1 MPKKYK
7 KAKKDK
13 VGPALPAA
21 PPPSVEPPA
30 AAIQYEDLTSDEEL
44 DSKAAGGT
52 ATAHIVDQQMESL
65 LALSPENN
73 GAMLELSPDSVD
85 RLLEEPNAGESVP
98 ITAESNE
105 KALGSTVLKES
116 GEFVQT
122 NSGENDKT
130 SLEIVKIVSPLE
142 TMGALIGVISQKD
155 DESVEKVPQDSS
167 EKANAGEMEVEGD
180 AKALG
185 SSVLSVE
192 AQIDPNPM
200 ANSDQVEIENEEVD
214 KGENE
219 QFSKRNSRDS
229 DEEEN
234 FGDGKKMVVCQI
246 REDGVIVIPFGQDER
261 PGFVF
266 VANDFLS
273 EIWETLARSSD
284 TAVKLGDIIWVTNW
298 RVLQLNES
306 WDWISNSKRINAEAE
321 ATSIAQVTMSRTDK
335 DIGIISDIRTNP
347 KQGNRLVYVDF
358 AVPGFEAFQ
367 RLYPHQLSLREH
379 HQLQIGALVSST
391 TVQVDRP
398 PDLAIG
404 QFGLFILPA
413 KHDKASDQ
421 KIISHRPILG
431 TGIIETLPKFQFP
444 FSATTDIHLAEK
456 GIAAALSFCFLKNKT
471 KMEEFAIETTL
482 HILDNNGRTVVATF
496 EHFLDNKRKFVD
508 LVEFWEEDA
517 AIQARLKG
525 ARILLAYQ
533 AAKNHDSD
541 GDFEFICEGHEV
553 VLSPCESAT
562 AMVNRMT
569 LFYSNSFSLISSE
582 QSGTGQIW
590 RALLSS
596 SDEQSLPAQI
606 TEARLMRHP
615 ALKRLEGGQKQSAM
629 LMLDDQ
635 PRIVAQQAPPG
646 SGKTF
651 TLAAIVAALLERPDA
666 KFLCMAPLNVAVV
679 KICEE
684 LVEALRVEGVGVTPL
699 ALFSG
704 NGKGK
709 YRDQLD
715 RISDNLLEAAAT
727 SEEFW
732 KKLKE
737 KEQKEVRRYQKHAR
751 KRPRIAKEAKIA
763 EVVLSIENKRV
774 LCCTLGFAE
783 QIGRLIKDRNMIVL
797 DESGQA
803 PFVQVCSVLSPLQE
817 VQKLFITG
825 DRYQLA
831 VNMKDIPEQ
840 LRVGFGFDTVLL
852 NTDSSPGVDK
862 TTLEVN
868 YRSHPEIVNCVEY
881 AAYTPHGER
890 LRSGPGIFR
899 MLTNFAKMPIAE
911 SPIVL
916 IHQDSPMEAEET
928 SFLATNSGQTR
939 TVIDLLRSWRGF
951 PGSVRVISLYSG
963 QAAQIGRELRA
974 NAVTRNSRRNDFW
987 GDPARVN
994 VSISRGKHGLV
1005 VVGNLL
1011 ELSEAT
1017 IWNRFLKKAL
1027 EFTVVTSPEFIQIS
1041 AQQRSHYVL
1050 SSTATSVTSVQA
1062 RAMANSGSE
1071 HQSSQSPGKQQLF
1084 RAHQQPSWS
1093 EATTANPMLEMRR
1106 TWARFESMSECVSRI
1121 KNEQTMKFMDKTDGD
1136 ATFAAL
1142 TFAPPSQ
1149 SDTCGADTCGEDICA
1164 ADRCGATLAAPTDA
1178 APSQKDICGAGLND
1192 PKNISTIYLS

>member
-13 VGPALPAA
+13 VGPALPA

-44 DSKAAGGT
+44 YSKAAGGT

-130 SLEIVKIVSPLE
+130 SLEIVEIVSPLE

-219 QFSKRNSRDS
+219 QFSKRNSRDL

-234 FGDGKKMVVCQI
+234 FGDGKKM
-246 REDGVIVIPFGQDER
+246 
-261 PGFVF
+261 
-266 VANDFLS
+266 
-273 EIWETLARSSD
+273 
-284 TAVKLGDIIWVTNW
+284 
-298 RVLQLNES
+298 LNES
-306 WDWISNSKRINAEAE
+306 WDWISNSKKINAEAE

-358 AVPGFEAFQ
+358 AVPGFEVFQ
-367 RLYPHQLSLREH
+367 RLYPHQLSLRDH
-379 HQLQIGALVSST
+379 QQLQIGALVSST

-525 ARILLAYQ
+525 VRKTCANGRILEVNKYVQGGMYVFQARVLLAYQ

-737 KEQKEVRRYQKHAR
+737 KKQKEVRRYQKHAR

-928 SFLATNSGQTR
+928 SFSATNSGQTR

-974 NAVTRNSRRNDFW
+974 N
-987 GDPARVN
+987 
-994 VSISRGKHGLV
+994 GL
-1005 VVGNLL
+1005 
-1011 ELSEAT
+1011 ERMAASAT
-1017 IWNRFLKKAL
+1017 A
-1027 EFTVVTSPEFIQIS
+1027 EVIS
-1041 AQQRSHYVL
+1041 AQQRSHYV
-1050 SSTATSVTSVQA
+1050 
-1062 RAMANSGSE
+1062 RGSFQ
-1071 HQSSQSPGKQQLF
+1071 HRHFRHFSPGASNGQLRF
-1084 RAHQQPSWS
+1084 RAPVKPIVREAAAFPSPP
-1093 EATTANPMLEMRR
+1093 TAKLVRGNH
-1106 TWARFESMSECVSRI
+1106 SKSDV
-1121 KNEQTMKFMDKTDGD
+1121 GD
-1136 ATFAAL
+1136 AMNLGTFRVNVGVRFPHQNR
-1142 TFAPPSQ
+1142 T
-1149 SDTCGADTCGEDICA
+1149 DDEVCGQTYGRMDV
-1164 ADRCGATLAAPTDA
+1164 
-1178 APSQKDICGAGLND
+1178 
-1192 PKNISTIYLS
+1192 

>member
-358 AVPGFEAFQ
+358 AVPGFEVFQ
-367 RLYPHQLSLREH
+367 RLYPHQLSLRDH
-379 HQLQIGALVSST
+379 QQLQIGALVSST

-525 ARILLAYQ
+525 VRKTCANGRILEVNKYVQGGMYVFQARILLAYQ

-928 SFLATNSGQTR
+928 SFSATNSGQTR

-974 NAVTRNSRRNDFW
+974 NGLERMAASATADSMQGHEADLVIVTTTVSHARDQAVTRNSRRNDFW

-1041 AQQRSHYVL
+1041 AQQRSHYV
-1050 SSTATSVTSVQA
+1050 
-1062 RAMANSGSE
+1062 RGSFQ
-1071 HQSSQSPGKQQLF
+1071 HRHFRHFSPGASNGQLRF
-1084 RAHQQPSWS
+1084 RAPVKPIAREAAAFPSPP
-1093 EATTANPMLEMRR
+1093 TAKLVRGNH
-1106 TWARFESMSECVSRI
+1106 SKSDV
-1121 KNEQTMKFMDKTDGD
+1121 GD
-1136 ATFAAL
+1136 ATNL
-1142 TFAPPSQ
+1142 GTFRVNVGVRFPHQ
-1149 SDTCGADTCGEDICA
+1149 K
-1164 ADRCGATLAAPTDA
+1164 RTDDEVWG
-1178 APSQKDICGAGLND
+1178 QTYGRMDV
-1192 PKNISTIYLS
+1192 